1 MARLSYF
8 QKAARASEPTRAALP
23 TSHAL
28 LQRWELLT
36 RAQDSLNEAPT
47 VSQIAPVA
55 STVEQSLSPQ
65 RTPDVTAIPP
75 AQRNTVSE
83 TQPESAAIVRTTSST
98 PAPQRA
104 PASEADDLSLTTQEL
119 VEPASTTAQRS
130 AAQSS
135 ENVASPTSTAAS
147 SINKDVH
154 AGSTAEEIH
163 LPESNAA
170 RSLKKDGP
178 SQVETTPH
186 VAPDAREAT
195 GPEKASPIPQ
205 QKENRRQSSTEEREE
220 KKGAQAIQ
228 TLQPAR
234 RHKVESEPVSQERLS
249 LGASPLRESEARAYE
264 TASPPPKQQQRQ
276 RQQVLLTPQP
286 HEPLEKSARPVEPA
300 AAAQPSVHIGE
311 INVQVLPQPP
321 QPPVVP
327 APTEAR
333 PLSSPQRAATLSRGL
348 TSVFGLRQG

>member
-8 QKAARASEPTRAALP
+8 QKAARAREPTRAALP

-28 LQRWELLT
+28 LQRWELLA

-55 STVEQSLSPQ
+55 STVEQSLSQQ
-65 RTPDVTAIPP
+65 RTPDETAIPP
-75 AQRNTVSE
+75 ARRNTLSE
-83 TQPESAAIVRTTSST
+83 TQPESAAIVQTTSST
-98 PAPQRA
+98 P
-104 PASEADDLSLTTQEL
+104 
-119 VEPASTTAQRS
+119 AQRS

-135 ENVASPTSTAAS
+135 ESVASPASAAAS

-163 LPESNAA
+163 LPESDAA

-178 SQVETTPH
+178 SQVETTTPH
-186 VAPDAREAT
+186 AAPDAREAT

-205 QKENRRQSSTEEREE
+205 QKENRRPSSTEQRKE
-220 KKGAQAIQ
+220 KKGAEAIQ

-234 RHKVESEPVSQERLS
+234 QPKVESEPVSQERLS
-249 LGASPLRESEARAYE
+249 PGASPLREYEAGADE
-264 TASPPPKQQQRQ
+264 TDSPPPQQQPRQ

-311 INVQVLPQPP
+311 INVQVLPT
-321 QPPVVP
+321 PVVT

-333 PLSSPQRAATLSRGL
+333 PLSPPQRAATLSRGL